1 MKQGR
6 TILLGGASRGLGLGL
21 TAEFLA
27 RGWSV
32 IATARHPE
40 KSALLQEMRT
50 GHGDRL
56 TLETLDIAK
65 PESVATLAAA
75 LGGRQIDVIFVV
87 AGISLQKGTRIEV
100 LPAATIAE
108 EFITNATAPVALAEA
123 LLPLT
128 PVDGLVAFMTSRL
141 GSLAGNTNGGS
152 DLYRASK
159 AALNMLGVNFALRHP
174 ERPVRLFHPGWVQT
188 DMGGSDAP
196 LDVPTSAKG
205 LADQIERPQEPGISY
220 VDYLGVSLPW

>member
-1 MKQGR
+1 MKRDR
-6 TILLGGASRGLGLGL
+6 TILLAGASRGLGLGL
-21 TAEFLA
+21 TGEFLA

-32 IATARHPE
+32 IATARNLE
-40 KSALLQEMRT
+40 KSASLQEMRSD
-50 GHGDRL
+50 HGDRL
-56 TLETLDIAK
+56 TLETLDIARPDSIK
-65 PESVATLAAA
+65 ALAAA

-87 AGISLQKGTRIEV
+87 AGISLQKGKPIEV
-100 LPAATIAE
+100 LAAETIAE

-128 PVDGLVAFMTSRL
+128 PSDGLVAFMTSRL
-141 GSLAGNTNGGS
+141 GSLAWNSSGGS

-188 DMGGSDAP
+188 DMGGSNAP

-205 LADQIERPQEPGISY
+205 LADQLERPQEPGISY
-220 VDYLGVSLPW
+220 LDYQGVSLPW